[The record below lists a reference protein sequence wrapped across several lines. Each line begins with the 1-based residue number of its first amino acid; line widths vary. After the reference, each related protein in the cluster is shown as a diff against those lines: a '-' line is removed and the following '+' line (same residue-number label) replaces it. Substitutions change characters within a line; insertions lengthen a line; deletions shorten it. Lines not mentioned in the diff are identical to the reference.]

1 MIERV
6 VRYSLANRGLVLVG
20 TVLLVAVGL
29 YSVTKLAL
37 DAVPDVTNVQV
48 QVNTEVSGMGPVE
61 IEKLVTVPIETSLSG
76 LPDVEEVRSLSKYGL
91 SQVTVVF
98 HDHVDIYFARQ
109 LVAERI
115 QAAREELP
123 SQLGLNPALSPVS
136 TGLGEVYQY
145 TLVRDP
151 AVPPAAMI
159 RAVQQHLPGFDPGRV
174 DDPETLELAELMAL
188 RSVQDWIVRRQLLG
202 VAGVAEVNAFG
213 GHVRQ
218 YQVWLDPNRLLAH
231 DLSITDVMEALE
243 RNNAN
248 AGGAYL
254 ERGGEAQVIR
264 GVGLVQS
271 VEDLELIVLK
281 ADHGTPIHLHDV
293 GTVVFGSEVRMGATT
308 RDGEG
313 EQVAGIVMT
322 LLGSN
327 ARTTV
332 AALKERLKSVAKTLP
347 EGVHLVPYYDRQE
360 LVDRTVHTALKNLLE
375 GGILV
380 VVILYLVLGSLRGS
394 LIVAAVIPLAMMLA
408 ITLMVQAGL
417 SGNLM
422 SLGAIDFGILVDGA
436 VVVVENVLRMFH
448 RRDGRG
454 RLRTV
459 LDATLQ
465 VTRPV
470 AFGITIIL
478 IVYLPILTLQGV
490 EGKLF
495 KPLAY
500 TVMFALVGALV
511 FALTTVPVLCS
522 FLLGSH
528 APDAAPGGPAGE
540 EDPGAEDTPLVAAV
554 RRLYRPA
561 LERALARPWPVV
573 GVAIAIFIGSLLLFP
588 TLGSVFIP
596 KLDEGSF
603 AMQIIRLP
611 ATSLTQS
618 VAIDLL
624 AERLIMQLPEV
635 DTVVARAGRAEIA
648 TDPMGPE
655 LSDVFI
661 MLKPP
666 EQWQRG
672 VTKETIRAAI
682 EHKLEAI
689 PGINVGFGQPIE
701 LRVNELIS
709 GVRSDVAVKVFGPDF
724 AELDR
729 LSEQLAKVLRGIPG
743 CRELQI
749 EQTAG
754 LPYLNL
760 TVDRE
765 SLARHGLNVDDVR
778 QLIEVGIG
786 GGEAGEVLEGDARYA
801 MVARLR
807 PEARDDAESIG
818 NLLLTSA
825 TGARVRLK
833 DVTRIERAEG
843 PAQISREQAS
853 RRKVVE
859 FNVRGR
865 DIGSFVTEAQRRIDR
880 ETQLPPGYSLD
891 WGGQFE
897 NLRRARARLAVVVP
911 LALSLIF
918 ALLYLNFGSVRQA
931 LLIFTNVPFA
941 VSGGIFALWLRGLPY
956 SISAGIG
963 FIALAGI
970 AVLNGV
976 VMISYFGTLLDD
988 GVELDDAVRHG
999 AQVRLRPIL
1008 MTALTAMLGFLPMA
1022 LSHTAGAEVQRPLA
1036 TVVIGGLVTATLL
1049 TLFVLPVL
1057 YRALEGRR
1065 MARGNGAG
1073 ESEPER

>member
-1 MIERV
+1 
-6 VRYSLANRGLVLVG
+6 
-20 TVLLVAVGL
+20 
-29 YSVTKLAL
+29 
-37 DAVPDVTNVQV
+37 
-48 QVNTEVSGMGPVE
+48 
-61 IEKLVTVPIETSLSG
+61 
-76 LPDVEEVRSLSKYGL
+76 
-91 SQVTVVF
+91 
-98 HDHVDIYFARQ
+98 
-109 LVAERI
+109 
-115 QAAREELP
+115 
-123 SQLGLNPALSPVS
+123 
-136 TGLGEVYQY
+136 
-145 TLVRDP
+145 
-151 AVPPAAMI
+151 MI
-159 RAVQQHLPGFDPGRV
+159 REVQQHVPGFDPGRL
-174 DDPETLELAELMAL
+174 DDPATLELAELMAL

-202 VAGVAEVNAFG
+202 VAGVAEINAFG

-231 DLSITDVMEALE
+231 DVTITDVMEALE

-248 AGGAYL
+248 AGGAYI
-254 ERGGEAQVIR
+254 EKGGEAQVVR

-271 VEDLELIVLK
+271 VDDIGNIVLQ
-281 ADHGTPIHLHDV
+281 AEHGTPLHIHDI

-322 LLGSN
+322 LLGAN

-332 AALKERLKSVAKTLP
+332 AALKERLGEVAKTLP
-347 EGVHLVPYYDRQE
+347 DGVSIVPYYDRQE
-360 LVDRTVHTALKNLLE
+360 LVDRTVRTALRNLIE

-380 VVILYLVLGSLRGS
+380 IIILYLVLGSLRGS
-394 LIVAAVIPLAMMLA
+394 LIVASVIPLAMLLA
-408 ITLMVQAGL
+408 VAMMVRAGL

-436 VVVVENVLRMFH
+436 VVVVENVLRMLH
-448 RRDGRG
+448 QRGAKG
-454 RLRTV
+454 RLQTV
-459 LDATLQ
+459 LDATLE

-500 TVMFALVGALV
+500 TVMFALLGALV
-511 FALTTVPVLCS
+511 IGLTTVPVLCS
-522 FLLGSH
+522 YFLKGTGGGRSHGSL
-528 APDAAPGGPAGE
+528 PGGY
-540 EDPGAEDTPLVAAV
+540 EDPSAEDTWLVAAV
-554 RRLYRPA
+554 RRVYRPA
-561 LERALARPWPVV
+561 LERALERPLPVLAAALV
-573 GVAIAIFIGSLLLFP
+573 IFVGSLMLFP

-603 AMQIIRLP
+603 AIQIIRLP
-611 ATSLTQS
+611 ATSLTQT
-618 VAIDLL
+618 VAIDLV
-624 AERLIMQLPEV
+624 AERLIMELPEV

-655 LSDVFI
+655 ISDVFI
-661 MLKPP
+661 VLHPP
-666 EQWQRG
+666 ETWARG
-672 VTKETIRAAI
+672 VTKESIREAI
-682 EHKLEAI
+682 EHKLEVI

-709 GVRSDVAVKVFGPDF
+709 GVRSDVAVKVFGPEFDV
-724 AELDR
+724 LDR
-729 LSEQLAKVLRGIPG
+729 LSEQLAGVLRPIPG
-743 CRELQI
+743 CQDLQV

-754 LPYLNL
+754 LPYLNI
-760 TVDRE
+760 TVDRTA
-765 SLARHGLNVDDVR
+765 LARHGLNVDDVR

-801 MVARLR
+801 IVARMQ
-807 PEARDDAESIG
+807 PDARHDAEAIG
-818 NLLLTSA
+818 NLLLASSS
-825 TGARVRLK
+825 GERVPLK
-833 DVTRIERAEG
+833 DVVRIERAEG
-843 PAQISREQAS
+843 PAQISRESAS

-865 DIGSFVTEAQRRIDR
+865 DIGSFVAEAQQRIDR
-880 ETQLPPGYSLD
+880 EVDLPPGYSLD

-897 NLRRARARLAVVVP
+897 NLQRARARLTIVVP

-918 ALLYLNFGSVRQA
+918 TMLYLSFGSVRNA
-931 LLIFTNVPFA
+931 VLIFTNVPFA
-941 VSGGIFALWLRGLPY
+941 VSGGIFALWLRGLPF
-956 SISAGIG
+956 SISAGVG

-976 VMISYFGTLLDD
+976 VMIAYFNTLRD
-988 GVELDDAVRHG
+988 GGMALSEAVRYG

-1008 MTALTAMLGFLPMA
+1008 TARTAMLGFVPMA

-1057 YRALEGRR
+1057 YRAFEARR
-1065 MARGNGAG
+1065 V
-1073 ESEPER
+1073 EVEV

>member
-6 VRYSLANRGLVLVG
+6 VRYSLENRGLVLIG
-20 TVLLVAVGL
+20 TALLVAAGL
-29 YSVTKLAL
+29 YSATRLPL

-48 QVNTEVSGMGPVE
+48 QVNTEVPGMGPVE
-61 IEKLVTVPIETSLSG
+61 VEKLVTVPIETALSG

-109 LVAERI
+109 LIGERI

-123 SQLGLNPALSPVS
+123 SQLDLNPAMGPMS

-145 TLVRDP
+145 TLRRDP
-151 AVPPAAMI
+151 RVPPAAMI
-159 RAVQQHLPGFDPGRV
+159 RAVQQHVPGFDPGRA
-174 DDPETLELAELMAL
+174 DDPATLELAELMAL

-218 YQVWLDPNRLLAH
+218 YQVWLEPSLLLAYG
-231 DLSITDVMEALE
+231 LSLTDVMEALE

-254 ERGGEAQVIR
+254 EKGGEAQVVR
-264 GVGLVQS
+264 GVGLVRG
-271 VEDLELIVLK
+271 VEDLANIVLK
-281 ADHGTPIHLHDV
+281 AEHGTPIHIHEV
-293 GTVVFGSEVRMGATT
+293 GTVVFGGEVRLGATT

-322 LLGSN
+322 LLGAN

-332 AALKERLKSVAKTLP
+332 AALKERLEVVAKTLP
-347 EGVHLVPYYDRQE
+347 EGVEIVPYYDRQE
-360 LVDRTVHTALKNLLE
+360 LVDRTVHTAFKNLLE

-380 VVILYLVLGSLRGS
+380 VIILYLVLGDLRGS
-394 LIVAAVIPLAMMLA
+394 LIVASVIPLAMLFA
-408 ITLMVQAGL
+408 VTLMVRAGI

-436 VVVVENVLRMFH
+436 VVVVENVLRMLH
-448 RRDGRG
+448 QRGRRG
-454 RLRTV
+454 RLQTV
-459 LDATLQ
+459 LDATIE

-495 KPLAY
+495 KPLAF
-500 TVMFALVGALV
+500 TVMFALLGALTV
-511 FALTTVPVLCS
+511 ALTTVPVLCS
-522 FLLGSH
+522 FFLGARSPSGSEEEG
-528 APDAAPGGPAGE
+528 ADGD
-540 EDPGAEDTPLVAAV
+540 EDPSDEDTWLVAAV
-554 RRLYRPA
+554 RRVYRPA
-561 LERALARPWPVV
+561 LDSALARPVPVV
-573 GVAIAIFIGSLLLFP
+573 ATALTIFVGSVWLLP
-588 TLGSVFIP
+588 RLGSVFIP

-611 ATSLTQS
+611 ATSLTQT
-618 VAIDLL
+618 VAIDLV
-624 AERLIMQLPEV
+624 AEQLIKQVPEV

-655 LSDVFI
+655 ISDVFI

-666 EQWQRG
+666 ETWARG
-672 VTKETIRAAI
+672 VTKETIREAI
-682 EHKLEAI
+682 ERKLETI

-724 AELDR
+724 DELDR
-729 LSEQLAKVLRGIPG
+729 LSDQVADLLREIPG
-743 CRELQI
+743 CRELQV
-749 EQTAG
+749 EQTEG
-754 LPYLNL
+754 LPYLNI

-765 SLARHGLNVDDVR
+765 ALARHGLNVDDVR

-801 MVARLR
+801 IVVRLK
-807 PEARDDAESIG
+807 PEARSDAESIG
-818 NLLLTSA
+818 ALILSSA
-825 TGARVRLK
+825 TGERVPLQDVARL
-833 DVTRIERAEG
+833 ERAEG
-843 PAQISREQAS
+843 PAQISREAAS

-865 DIGSFVTEAQRRIDR
+865 DIGSFVAEAQERIDR
-880 ETQLPPGYSLD
+880 EVKLPAGYSLD

-897 NLRRARARLAVVVP
+897 NLERARARLMIVVP

-918 ALLYLNFGSVRQA
+918 TLLYLSFGSARNA
-931 LLIFTNVPFA
+931 LLIFLNVPFA
-941 VSGGIFALWLRGLPY
+941 VSGGIFALWLRGLPF

-976 VMISYFGTLLDD
+976 VMIAYFNTLRNGGMPL
-988 GVELDDAVRHG
+988 GEAIRHG

-1008 MTALTAMLGFLPMA
+1008 MTALTAMLGFVPMA
-1022 LSHTAGAEVQRPLA
+1022 VSHTAGAEVQRPLA

-1057 YRALEGRR
+1057 YRAFEARRLEV
-1065 MARGNGAG
+1065 
-1073 ESEPER
+1073 EV

>member
-1 MIERV
+1 MIERI
-6 VRYSLANRGLVLVG
+6 VRYSLENRGLVLIG
-20 TVLLVAVGL
+20 TALLIAAGL
-29 YSVTKLAL
+29 YSVVKLPL

-48 QVNTEVSGMGPVE
+48 QVNTEVAGMGPVE
-61 IEKLVTVPIETSLSG
+61 IEKLVTVPIETALSG

-98 HDHVDIYFARQ
+98 HDHVNIYFARQ
-109 LVAERI
+109 LVGERV

-123 SQLGLNPALSPVS
+123 SQLGLNPTMSPVS
-136 TGLGEVYQY
+136 TGLGEVFQY
-145 TLVRDP
+145 TLRRDP
-151 AVPPAAMI
+151 KVPPAAMI
-159 RAVQQHLPGFDPGRV
+159 RAVQQHVPGFDPGQPE
-174 DDPETLELAELMAL
+174 DPESLELAELMAL
-188 RSVQDWIVRRQLLG
+188 RSVQDWIVRRQILG
-202 VAGVAEVNAFG
+202 VPGVAEVNAFG

-218 YQVWLDPNRLLAH
+218 YQVWLDPDRLLAY
-231 DLSITDVMEALE
+231 DLSITDVMVALE
-243 RNNAN
+243 SNNAN
-248 AGGAYL
+248 AGGAYI
-254 ERGGEAQVIR
+254 EKGGEAQVVR

-271 VEDLELIVLK
+271 VEDLGNIVLK
-281 ADHGTPIHLHDV
+281 AEHGTPIHIHEV
-293 GTVVFGSEVRMGATT
+293 GTVVFDGEVRMGATT

-332 AALKERLKSVAKTLP
+332 AALKERLEGVEKSLP
-347 EGVHLVPYYDRQE
+347 EGVHLAPYYDRQE
-360 LVDRTVHTALKNLLE
+360 LVDRTVHTALKNLIE

-380 VVILYLVLGSLRGS
+380 VIILYLVLGNLRGS
-394 LIVAAVIPLAMMLA
+394 LIVAAVIPLAMLLA
-408 ITLMVQAGL
+408 ITLMVRAGL

-436 VVVVENVLRMFH
+436 VVVVENVLRMLH
-448 RRDGRG
+448 QRGRRG
-454 RLRTV
+454 RLQTV
-459 LDATLQ
+459 LDATLE

-495 KPLAY
+495 KPLAF
-500 TVMFALVGALV
+500 TVMFALLGALI

-522 FLLGSH
+522 YFLK
-528 APDAAPGGPAGE
+528 APEADPGHELAAGHEDPSE
-540 EDPGAEDTPLVAAV
+540 EDTWLVARI
-554 RRLYRPA
+554 RRFYRPA
-561 LERALARPWPVV
+561 LKHALAGPGPV
-573 GVAIAIFIGSLLLFP
+573 VAIALALFIASLLLFP

-618 VAIDLL
+618 VAIDLV
-624 AERLIMQLPEV
+624 AERLIMELPEV

-666 EQWQRG
+666 EQWRRG
-672 VTKETIRAAI
+672 VTKETIQEAI
-682 EHKLEAI
+682 EERMKAL

-724 AELDR
+724 ETLDR
-729 LSEQLAKVLRGIPG
+729 LSDQLAKILGDIPG
-743 CRELQI
+743 SEDLAV

-754 LPYLNL
+754 LPYLN
-760 TVDRE
+760 VEVNRQA
-765 SLARHGLNVDDVR
+765 LARHGLNVDDVR

-786 GGEAGEVLEGDARYA
+786 GGQAGEVLEGDARYA
-801 MVARLR
+801 IVARLQ
-807 PEARDDAESIG
+807 PDARADAKAIG
-818 NLLLTSA
+818 ELLLASP
-825 TGARVRLK
+825 TGERVPLK
-833 DVTRIERAEG
+833 DVASIERSEG
-843 PAQISREQAS
+843 PAQISREEAS

-865 DIGSFVTEAQRRIDR
+865 DIGSFVAEAQRQIDAQI
-880 ETQLPPGYSLD
+880 TLPAGYSLD

-897 NLRRARARLAVVVP
+897 NLQRARARLTLVVP

-918 ALLYLNFGSVRQA
+918 VLLYMSFGSVRNA
-931 LLIFTNVPFA
+931 VLIFINVPFA
-941 VSGGIFALWLRGLPY
+941 VSGGIFALWLRGLPF
-956 SISAGIG
+956 SISAGVG

-976 VMISYFGTLLDD
+976 VMIAYFNTLRNGGMALD
-988 GVELDDAVRHG
+988 EAVRHG
-999 AQVRLRPIL
+999 ADVRLRPIL
-1008 MTALTAMLGFLPMA
+1008 MTALTAMLGFVPMA
-1022 LSHTAGAEVQRPLA
+1022 MSHTAGAEVQRPLA
-1036 TVVIGGLVTATLL
+1036 TVVIGGLITATLL

-1057 YRALEGRR
+1057 YRAFEARR
-1065 MARGNGAG
+1065 V
-1073 ESEPER
+1073 EVEV

>member
-1 MIERV
+1 MIERIV
-6 VRYSLANRGLVLVG
+6 HYSLANRGLVLLA
-20 TVLLVAVGL
+20 TLLL
-29 YSVTKLAL
+29 LAAGVYAATQLPL

-48 QVNTEVSGMGPVE
+48 QVNTEVPGMGPVE
-61 IEKLVTVPIETSLSG
+61 IEKLVTVPIETALSG
-76 LPDVEEVRSLSKYGL
+76 LPEVEEVRSLSKYGL

-109 LVAERI
+109 LVGERL

-123 SQLGLNPALSPVS
+123 SQLDLNPAMSPVS
-136 TGLGEVYQY
+136 TGLGEVFQY

-151 AVPPAAMI
+151 SVPPAAMF
-159 RAVQQHLPGFDPGRV
+159 RAVQQHVAGFDPGRP
-174 DDPETLELAELMAL
+174 DDPASLELAELMAL
-188 RSVQDWIVRRQLLG
+188 RAVQDWIVRRQLLG
-202 VAGVAEVNAFG
+202 VPGVAEVNAFG

-218 YQVWLDPNRLLAH
+218 YQVWLDPARLLAY

-243 RNNAN
+243 ANNAN

-254 ERGGEAQVIR
+254 ERGGEAQVVR

-271 VEDLELIVLK
+271 VEDLGSIVLK
-281 ADHGTPIHLHDV
+281 SEHGTPIHVDDV

-332 AALKERLKSVAKTLP
+332 AALKERLKEVARSLP
-347 EGVHLVPYYDRQE
+347 EGVSIVPYYDRQE
-360 LVDRTVHTALKNLLE
+360 LVDRTVQTAVKNLAE

-380 VVILYLVLGSLRGS
+380 VVVLYLVLGNLRGS
-394 LIVAAVIPLAMMLA
+394 LIVAAVIPLAMLLA
-408 ITLMVQAGL
+408 ITLMVRARI

-436 VVVVENVLRMFH
+436 VVVVENVLRMLH
-448 RRDGRG
+448 QRDGRG
-454 RLRTV
+454 RLQKV
-459 LDATLQ
+459 LDATLE

-478 IVYLPILTLQGV
+478 IVYLPVLTLQGV

-500 TVMFALVGALV
+500 TVMFALLGALA
-511 FALTTVPVLCS
+511 FTLTTVPVLCS
-522 FLLGSH
+522 YLLKEPEAGHDDSH
-528 APDAAPGGPAGE
+528 ADRD
-540 EDPGAEDTPLVAAV
+540 DPSVEDTWLVARV
-554 RRLYRPA
+554 RRGYRPA
-561 LERALARPWPVV
+561 LARALAVPGPVV
-573 GVAIAIFIGSLLLFP
+573 AVALTIFAASLLLFG
-588 TLGSVFIP
+588 TLGSVFTP

-603 AMQIIRLP
+603 AIQIIRLP
-611 ATSLTQS
+611 ATSLTQT
-618 VAIDLL
+618 VQIDLL
-624 AERLIMQLPEV
+624 AERLIKQIPEV
-635 DTVVARAGRAEIA
+635 ETVVARAGRAEIA

-655 LSDVFI
+655 ISDVFI
-661 MLKPP
+661 MLNDPAT
-666 EQWQRG
+666 WRRG
-672 VTKETIRAAI
+672 WDKERVRAAI
-682 EHKLEAI
+682 EEKLEVI

-709 GVRSDVAVKVFGPDF
+709 GVRSDVAVKVFGPEFD
-724 AELDR
+724 ELDR
-729 LSEQLAKVLRGIPG
+729 LSNEIAALLRDIPG
-743 CRELQI
+743 AQDLQV
-749 EQTAG
+749 EQTTG
-754 LPYLNL
+754 LPGLNI
-760 TVDRE
+760 TVDRAA
-765 SLARHGLNVDDVR
+765 LARHGLNVDDVR

-801 MVARLR
+801 IVARLI
-807 PEARDDAESIG
+807 PEARADAASIG
-818 NLLLTSA
+818 NLLLEST
-825 TGARVRLK
+825 TGERVPLK
-833 DVTRIERAEG
+833 DVARIERAEG
-843 PAQISREQAS
+843 PAQISREDAS

-865 DIGSFVTEAQRRIDR
+865 DIGSFVAEAQRRIA
-880 ETQLPPGYSLD
+880 TSVKLPPGYSLD

-897 NLRRARARLAVVVP
+897 NLQRARARLLLVVP
-911 LALSLIF
+911 AALALIF
-918 ALLYLNFGSVRQA
+918 TLLYLSFGSVRNA

-941 VSGGIFALWLRGLPY
+941 VSGGIFALWLRGLPF

-976 VMISYFGTLLDD
+976 VMISYFNTLRASGTSL
-988 GVELDDAVRHG
+988 EEAVRHG
-999 AQVRLRPIL
+999 ADVRLRPIL
-1008 MTALTAMLGFLPMA
+1008 MTALTAMLGFVPMA
-1022 LSHTAGAEVQRPLA
+1022 LSHSAGAEVQRPLA

-1057 YRALEGRR
+1057 YRWSEAGTAGR
-1065 MARGNGAG
+1065 AG
-1073 ESEPER
+1073 D